1 MEKGKISQ
9 FYGNRGFIFD
19 SIVSIIL
26 LYLLISLISNL
37 NFDYNKDFV
46 ISLIS
51 FFGILAGF
59 MLTAFSLLLLYN
71 PKEEDSPKFN
81 RLRKSQAFKN
91 ALKYFI
97 RSILIILISV
107 ALLFINLINQN
118 LILKVTSL
126 LFVIL
131 SFIMLIRC
139 LYYLFAI
146 IDFE

>member
-1 MEKGKISQ
+1 
-9 FYGNRGFIFD
+9 
-19 SIVSIIL
+19 
-26 LYLLISLISNL
+26 
-37 NFDYNKDFV
+37 
-46 ISLIS
+46 
-51 FFGILAGF
+51 

-81 RLRKSQAFKN
+81 RLRKSQAFKYV
-91 ALKYFI
+91 LKYFI
-97 RSILIILISV
+97 SSILIILTSV
-107 ALLFINLINQN
+107 ALLFINLVSQN
-118 LILKVTSL
+118 LIFKGTSL